1 MRTLS
6 VLAAGALLLSA
17 MPAAAQQWAQLR
29 DTLLEKAAEQFAVE
43 GYQTFGFTHEGAL
56 DDGASERVALPLGA
70 GAEIFL
76 VGICDADCGDL
87 DLTLYDP
94 GGSQLD
100 SDEELDDVPI
110 VSAAPA
116 RAGRYSVRVE
126 MAGCTV
132 GPCRYALQLYMR

>member
-29 DTLLEKAAEQFAVE
+29 DTLLDTAAQQFAVD
-43 GYQTFGFTHEGAL
+43 GYYVIGFTHEGAL

-94 GGSQLD
+94 SGTQLD
-100 SDEELDDVPI
+100 SDVEVDDVPI
-110 VSAAPA
+110 VSTTPR
-116 RAGRYSVRVE
+116 RAGRYSVRVQ
-126 MAGCTV
+126 MAGCSID
-132 GPCRYALQLYMR
+132 PCRYALQLYTR